1 MKILGLSG
9 GTPNGANDALCKEA
23 LMAAQEQG
31 AEIEFINLNTLD
43 LKPCTGCK
51 ACVMGLFSGKGNAC
65 VLKDDMQWLTDKMCE
80 ADGIIFAVP
89 IFCKTAPGLF
99 HNIMDR
105 FGPRMDKGNLLIA
118 QKIAEEHGGKPVNP
132 MYLKEK
138 VVSYMGIGGSDWA
151 TRIQCDFA
159 TQALTPK
166 WTLID
171 NHLFPW
177 SLSIIMNDEAI
188 AYAHKMGTD
197 LTNAAKKIVDGS
209 FVPGHGIINEDYKGP
224 AGVCPHCHSQN
235 FYLQEDGVAVCCL
248 CGTEGVLK
256 NVDGKYVFEFDAEK
270 WIPHAHDSIPGK
282 FIHGGDIQ
290 RNEGESRAI
299 MATEEAKARKQKYRE
314 FIQSTKPERA

>member
-9 GTPNGANDALCKEA
+9 GTLNGANDALCKEA
-23 LMAAQEQG
+23 LMGAQEVG

-80 ADGIIFAVP
+80 ADGIVFAIP

-105 FGPRMDKGNLLIA
+105 FGPRMDRGNLMIA

-151 TRIQCDFA
+151 TRVQCDFA

-171 NHLFPW
+171 NQCFPW

-188 AYAHKMGTD
+188 AKAHKMGVD
-197 LTNAAKKIVDGS
+197 VANAAKKLVDGT

-235 FYLQEDGVAVCCL
+235 FYLQEDGTAICCL

-282 FIHGGDIQ
+282 FIHGDDIQ
-290 RNEGESRAI
+290 RNESESRAL
-299 MATEEAKARKQKYRE
+299 MQSEEAKARKAKYRD
-314 FIQSTKPERA
+314 FIKSTKPC

>member
-23 LMAAQEQG
+23 LMGAQEVG
-31 AEIEFINLNTLD
+31 AELEFINLNTLD

-51 ACVMGLFSGKGNAC
+51 ACVMSLFSGKGNSC

-80 ADGIIFAVP
+80 ADGIVFAIP

-105 FGPRMDKGNLLIA
+105 FGPRMDRGNLLIA

-132 MYLKEK
+132 LYLKEK

-171 NHLFPW
+171 NQLFPW

-188 AYAHKMGTD
+188 AKAHQMGVD
-197 LTNAAKKIVDGS
+197 LANAAKKIVDGT

-224 AGVCPHCHSQN
+224 AGVCPHCHSNN
-235 FYLQEDGVAVCCL
+235 FYLQEDGTAVCCL
-248 CGTEGVLK
+248 CGTEGVMK

-270 WIPHAHDSIPGK
+270 WIPHAHDSISGK
-282 FIHGGDIQ
+282 FIHGDDIQ
-290 RNEGESRAI
+290 RNEAECRELMQSD
-299 MATEEAKARKQKYRE
+299 EAKARKAKYRD
-314 FIQSTKPERA
+314 FIKSTKPC

>member
-9 GTPNGANDALCKEA
+9 GTLNGANDALCKEA
-23 LMAAQEQG
+23 LMGAQEVG

-51 ACVMGLFSGKGNAC
+51 ACVMGLFSGKGNRC

-80 ADGIIFAVP
+80 SDGIVFAIP

-105 FGPRMDKGNLLIA
+105 FGPRMDRGNLMIA
-118 QKIAEEHGGKPVNP
+118 QKIAEEHGGEPVNP
-132 MYLKEK
+132 IYLKEK

-171 NHLFPW
+171 NQLFPW

-188 AYAHKMGTD
+188 AKAHQIGVD
-197 LTNAAKKIVDGS
+197 LANAAKKIVDGT

-224 AGVCPHCHSQN
+224 AGVCPHCHSNN
-235 FYLQEDGVAVCCL
+235 FYLQEDGTAVCCL
-248 CGTEGVLK
+248 CGIEGVMK
-256 NVDGKYVFEFDAEK
+256 NVDGKYVFEFDEEK
-270 WIPHAHDSIPGK
+270 WLPHAHDSIPGK
-282 FIHGGDIQ
+282 FIHGDDIQ
-290 RNEGESRAI
+290 RNEGECRSL
-299 MATEEAKARKQKYRE
+299 MQSEEAKARKAKYRD
-314 FIQSTKPERA
+314 FIKSTKPC

>member
-23 LMAAQEQG
+23 LMGAQEVG
-31 AEIEFINLNTLD
+31 AELEFINLNTLD

-51 ACVMGLFSGKGNAC
+51 ACVMGLFSGKGNSC

-80 ADGIIFAVP
+80 ADGIVFAIP

-105 FGPRMDKGNLLIA
+105 FGPRMDRGNLMIA

-171 NHLFPW
+171 NQLFPW

-188 AYAHKMGTD
+188 AKAHQIGVD
-197 LTNAAKKIVDGS
+197 LANAAKKIVDGT

-224 AGVCPHCHSQN
+224 AGVCPHCHSNN
-235 FYLQEDGVAVCCL
+235 FYLQEDGTAVCCL
-248 CGTEGVLK
+248 CGTEGVMK

-282 FIHGGDIQ
+282 FIHGDDIQ
-290 RNEGESRAI
+290 RNEA
-299 MATEEAKARKQKYRE
+299 ATRDLMKSDEAKARKQKYRD
-314 FIQSTKPERA
+314 FIQSSKPC

>member
-23 LMAAQEQG
+23 LMGAQEVG
-31 AEIEFINLNTLD
+31 AELEFINLNTLD

-51 ACVMGLFSGKGNAC
+51 ACVMSLFSGKGNSC

-80 ADGIIFAVP
+80 ADGIVFAIP

-105 FGPRMDKGNLLIA
+105 FGPRMDRGNLMIA

-171 NHLFPW
+171 NQLFPW

-188 AYAHKMGTD
+188 AKAHQMGVD
-197 LTNAAKKIVDGS
+197 LANAAKKIVDGT

-224 AGVCPHCHSQN
+224 AGVCPHCHSNN
-235 FYLQEDGVAVCCL
+235 FYLQEDGTAVCCL
-248 CGTEGVLK
+248 CGTEGVMK
-256 NVDGKYVFEFDAEK
+256 NVDGKYVFEFDEEK
-270 WIPHAHDSIPGK
+270 WIPHAHDSISGK
-282 FIHGGDIQ
+282 FIHGDDIQ
-290 RNEGESRAI
+290 RNEGKARA
-299 MATEEAKARKQKYRE
+299 ALQTEEAKARKQKYRD
-314 FIQSTKPERA
+314 FIQSSRPQ

>member
-23 LMAAQEQG
+23 LMGAQEVG
-31 AEIEFINLNTLD
+31 AELEFINLNTLD

-51 ACVMGLFSGKGNAC
+51 ACVMSLFSGKGNSC

-80 ADGIIFAVP
+80 ADGIVFAIP

-105 FGPRMDKGNLLIA
+105 FGPRMDRGNLMIA

-171 NHLFPW
+171 NQLFPW

-188 AYAHKMGTD
+188 AKAHQMGVD
-197 LTNAAKKIVDGS
+197 LANAAKKIVDGT

-224 AGVCPHCHSQN
+224 AGVCPHCHSNN
-235 FYLQEDGVAVCCL
+235 FYLQEDGTAVCCL
-248 CGTEGVLK
+248 CGTEGVMK

-282 FIHGGDIQ
+282 FIHGDDIQ
-290 RNEGESRAI
+290 RNEAATREL
-299 MATEEAKARKQKYRE
+299 MASDEAKARKAKYRD
-314 FIQSTKPERA
+314 FIKSSKPQ

>member
-9 GTPNGANDALCKEA
+9 GTLNGANDALCKEA
-23 LMAAQEQG
+23 LMAAQEAG
-31 AEIEFINLNTLD
+31 ADIEFINLNTLE

-51 ACVMGLFSGKGNAC
+51 ACVIGLFSGRGNAC
-65 VLKDDMQWLTDKMCE
+65 VLKDDMQWLIDKMYD
-80 ADGIIFAVP
+80 ADGIVFAIP

-99 HNIMDR
+99 HNLMDR
-105 FGPRMDKGNLLIA
+105 FGPRMDKGNLMIA
-118 QKIAEEHGGKPVNP
+118 QKIAEEHGGKPVDP
-132 MYLKEK
+132 KYLKET

-151 TRIQCDFA
+151 SRIQCDHA
-159 TQALTPK
+159 ALTLTPK

-188 AYAHKMGTD
+188 AYAHKMGAD
-197 LTNAAKKIVDGS
+197 LAAAAKKIEDGT

-224 AGVCPHCHSQN
+224 NGVCPYCHSSN
-235 FYLQEDGVAVCCL
+235 FYLQEDGTAICCV
-248 CGTEGVLK
+248 CGTEGVMK

-282 FIHGGDIQ
+282 FIHGDDIQ
-290 RNEGESRAI
+290 RNEGESRAL
-299 MATEEAKARKQKYRE
+299 MNTEEAKARKAKYRD
-314 FIQSTKPERA
+314 FIKSTKPE